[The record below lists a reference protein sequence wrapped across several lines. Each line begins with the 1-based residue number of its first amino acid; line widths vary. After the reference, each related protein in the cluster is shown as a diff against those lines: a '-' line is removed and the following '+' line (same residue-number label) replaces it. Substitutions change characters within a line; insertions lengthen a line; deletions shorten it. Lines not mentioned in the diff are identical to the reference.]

1 MDDAAEAMKVEWR
14 EWGQAAFDRAQ
25 ATEQP
30 ILLSISAQWCG
41 WCQTMD
47 ATTYAEPRIAAIIN
61 HDFVPVRVD
70 ADRHPRVRDRYNA
83 GGFPSTVLLT
93 PTGRLLAVA
102 GYLKPEQLRRIL
114 ERAGEEWKK
123 SGEEAGRLPHTLQ
136 DEKPPA
142 GVLTD
147 DIERYINGQVDA
159 QFDAEHAGWGTEEK
173 FPLPA
178 TVEFALTRQPTTAT
192 RTLDAIRTHLFDDHD
207 GGFFRH
213 AGANDWSDPTRE
225 KLLDVNAGL
234 LRAFAHGYL
243 TTGDED
249 YRETAASTVEY
260 LVDTLWTGDGFGNS
274 QQPGEYFE
282 LSAAEREE
290 TEAPPIDATTYTGPN
305 ARTAGALLR
314 YVAYTDD
321 ETARR
326 YAEATLSLLETDRI
340 DEGIVAHCDA
350 DCEDG
355 LLTAQ
360 ASTLH
365 AFTTAGQV
373 LGPEYVETATA
384 IADATIDR
392 LQTESGAFRDGPET
406 GAGLLDEPLY
416 PIDDNA
422 RMANALVDL
431 HHLTGEERFRE
442 AAVDACEAFAGA
454 AEEMGP
460 QVARY
465 GTAVSRLR
473 RRPLVIA
480 VGTEPGS
487 DLHRAALRMADH
499 EKVVVPDAAAVET
512 GHATLLTDSGTRG
525 DATDPAALAGLVA
538 EYDRES

>member
-1 MDDAAEAMKVEWR
+1 MDDAADAMKVEWR

-25 ATEQP
+25 DTEQP
-30 ILLSISAQWCG
+30 ILLSISARWCG

-61 HDFVPVRVD
+61 HDFVPIRVD

-83 GGFPSTVLLT
+83 GGFPSTVMLT
-93 PTGRLLAVA
+93 PTGKLLAAA
-102 GYLKPEQLRRIL
+102 GYLKPEQMRRIL

-123 SGEEAGRLPHTLQ
+123 SGENAGRLPHTLQ
-136 DEKPPA
+136 DTEPPS

-147 DIERYINGQVDA
+147 DIERYINGQVDT
-159 QFDAEHAGWGTEEK
+159 QFDATHAGWGTEEK

-178 TVEFALTRQPTTAT
+178 TVEFALTRQPTKAT
-192 RTLDAIRTHLFDDHD
+192 RTLDAIRTHLFDEPD

-213 AGANDWSDPTRE
+213 AGANDWSEPTRE
-225 KLLDVNAGL
+225 KVLDVNAGL
-234 LRAFAHGYL
+234 LRAFANGYL
-243 TTGDED
+243 TTGDDE
-249 YRETAASTVEY
+249 YRRTAARTVEY
-260 LVDTLWTGDGFGNS
+260 LVDALWTGDGFANS

-282 LSAAEREE
+282 LPAAEREE
-290 TEAPPIDATTYTGPN
+290 MEAPPIDTTTYSGPN
-305 ARTAGALLR
+305 ARTAAALLR

-340 DEGIVAHCDA
+340 DDGVVAHCDA

-360 ASTLH
+360 APTLR
-365 AFTTAGQV
+365 AFATAGQV
-373 LGPEYVETATA
+373 LDPEYVETATE
-384 IADATIDR
+384 IADATVDR
-392 LQTESGAFRDGPET
+392 LQTESGAFRDGPDA
-406 GAGLLDEPLY
+406 GPGLLDEPLY
-416 PIDDNA
+416 AIDDNA

-431 HHLTGEERFRE
+431 HHLTGEDRYHE
-442 AAVDACEAFAGA
+442 AAIDACEAFAGA
-454 AEEMGP
+454 AEGMGP

-499 EKVVVPDAAAVET
+499 EKVVVPDSTDVET
-512 GHATLLTDSGTRG
+512 GHAALLTADGSRG
-525 DATDPAALAGLVA
+525 DATDPASLAGLVD
-538 EYDRES
+538 EYDRSA